1 MGRQILITNDDGI
14 DADGIRRLAYA
25 AGKFGEVYVVAPHDQ
40 RSAASHSIT
49 LRKAFEIHPFDM
61 GIPGVHG
68 FSCTGTPADCIRVGK
83 LNVMPKFPDVVLTG
97 INYGYNVAADIQYS
111 ATLGA
116 AFEAEFQGI
125 PAIAFSEHFGDEH
138 EVTDRYLVEIL
149 GELIDKEYVPGQ
161 VWNVNFPGCSLA
173 DCKGILWDRKVSRMS
188 FFDDRYKVE
197 EQLPDGGM
205 LVSVDG
211 VYNPKKDEGTD
222 YGAILS
228 NYVSVGIVRN
238 IS

>member
-1 MGRQILITNDDGI
+1 MNRQILITNDDGI
-14 DADGIRRLAYA
+14 EADGLRRLAFA
-25 AGKFGEVYVVAPHDQ
+25 ASKFGEVWVVAPDTQ

-49 LRKAFEIHPFDM
+49 LRKPFEVHPFDM
-61 GIPGVHG
+61 KLAGVHG

-83 LNVMPKFPDVVLTG
+83 LNIMPSKPDVVMTG

-116 AFEAEFQGI
+116 AFEAEFQGM
-125 PAIAFSEHFGDEH
+125 PAIAFSENFGEEH
-138 EVTDRYLVEIL
+138 EVTDRYLVEIM
-149 GELIDKEYVPGQ
+149 GELIEKEYIPGQ

-173 DCKGILWDRKVSRMS
+173 ECKGILWDRKVSRYS

-197 EQLPDGGM
+197 EELPDGGM
-205 LVSVDG
+205 ILNIDG
-211 VYNPKKDEGTD
+211 IYHPKTEEGTD

-228 NYVSVGIVRN
+228 NHVSVGIVRN

>member
-1 MGRQILITNDDGI
+1 
-14 DADGIRRLAYA
+14 
-25 AGKFGEVYVVAPHDQ
+25 
-40 RSAASHSIT
+40 
-49 LRKAFEIHPFDM
+49 M

-68 FSCTGTPADCIRVGK
+68 FSCTGTPADCIRIGK
-83 LNVMPKFPDVVLTG
+83 LNVMPSFPDIVMSG

-125 PAIAFSEHFGDEH
+125 HAIAFSENFGPVH
-138 EVTDRYLVEIL
+138 EVTDRYLVEIM
-149 GELIDKEYVPGQ
+149 EKLIEKPYVPGQ
-161 VWNVNFPGCSLA
+161 VWNVNFPGCNLSE
-173 DCKGILWDRKVSRMS
+173 CEGILWDRRVSRLS

-197 EQLPDGGM
+197 EKLSDGGM
-205 LVSVDG
+205 KLSVDG
-211 VYNPKKDEGTD
+211 IYHPKSEDGTD

-228 NYVSVGIVRN
+228 NHVSVGTVRN